1 VIDAMPRPRPPHLH
15 REITRHGKPVW
26 YVRLGKGPRIRL
38 RAEFGSPDFDA
49 EYQAAIAGT
58 KPAPKAKPDSK
69 SLAWLWDR
77 YRETGEWLNEY
88 SAATRRMRENI
99 MKHVLEHAGSTPYAA
114 ITSAHIIA
122 GRERRAK
129 TPAQARNFLDAMR
142 ALFGWAREARYIKTD
157 PTLGVKSPPRKQGPG
172 FKPWTEGDV
181 EAYYRRWPLG
191 THERVWL
198 DVLLYSG
205 LRRGDA
211 VRYGRQHV
219 RNGIGRMRLEKGG
232 EQIEVTLPVLPVLAK
247 TLASGP
253 SGDLTFIVGKTSK
266 PYTKESFGNEFKR
279 ACVAAG
285 IPDKSAHGVRK
296 IAATTAA
303 HNGATVA
310 QLKALFGW
318 ESNAMPELY
327 TKGADR
333 DRLSREA
340 AHKLV
345 NAERTSIP
353 APGEKVRA
361 RGEEPQQ
368 NQG

>member
-1 VIDAMPRPRPPHLH
+1 MPRPRPPRLH
-15 REITRHGKPVW
+15 REITRHGKAVW
-26 YVRLGKGPRIRL
+26 YVRVGKGPRIRL
-38 RAEFGSPDFDA
+38 RAQFGSSEFDA
-49 EYQAAIAGT
+49 EYQAAITGT
-58 KPAPKAKPDSK
+58 IRPQRWKPDSK

-88 SAATRRMRENI
+88 SRSTRKMRENI
-99 MKHVLEHAGSTPYAA
+99 MKHVLEQSGDKPYAA
-114 ITSAHIIA
+114 ITAGHIIA
-122 GRERRAK
+122 GRERRAR
-129 TPAQARNFLDAMR
+129 TSAQARNFLDCMR
-142 ALFGWAREARYIKTD
+142 MLFGWALGSRLIKRD
-157 PTLGVKSPPRKQGPG
+157 PTIGVKGPPRKKGPG
-172 FKPWTEGDV
+172 FKPWTEANV
-181 EAYYRRWPLG
+181 ETYCRRWPLG

-219 RNGIGRMRLEKGG
+219 RNGVGKMRLEKGG
-232 EQIEVTLPVLPVLAK
+232 EQIEVTLPILPVLAE
-247 TLASGP
+247 TLERGP
-253 SGDLTFIVGKTSK
+253 CGDLTFICGKTGK
-266 PYTKESFGNEFKR
+266 PYTKESFGNEFKA

-327 TKGADR
+327 TKAADR
-333 DRLSREA
+333 DRLAREA

-345 NAERTSIP
+345 NAERTSMP
-353 APGEKVRA
+353 APLGKVRA
-361 RGEEPQQ
+361 
-368 NQG
+368 